1 MTHPHEPRTT
11 DLLRQALAANGER
24 ITLEQFLAPLGER
37 SYGFLLLLL
46 ALPNFIPLPLGGV
59 MGLLIVLVGLQMLL
73 GLPRPWLPR
82 RAREHA
88 FARSSVEHF
97 LARMTP
103 LFVRLERV
111 CSPRLEQLTR
121 RPFALLTGALLVLVG
136 LLLSLPIPFTNYL
149 FGLIVLLFAVALVE
163 RDGAL
168 LLGLWIVAL
177 VVAVAAVHLGGAA
190 LEWWRLR
197 D

>member
-46 ALPNFIPLPLGGV
+46 ALPNFIPVPVGGV
-59 MGLLIVLVGLQMLL
+59 MGLFIVLAGLQLL
-73 GLPRPWLPR
+73 CGFTRPWLPR

-88 FARSSVEHF
+88 FARSAVEHF

-103 LFVRLERV
+103 LFARLERV

-121 RPFALLTGALLVLVG
+121 RPFALLTGLLLILVG
-136 LLLSLPIPFTNYL
+136 VLLSLPIPFTNYL
-149 FGLIVLLFAVALVE
+149 FGLIVLLYAVALIE

-168 LLGLWIVAL
+168 LLGLWLATL
-177 VVAVAAVHLGGAA
+177 AVAAVAIGFGGMA

-197 D
+197 S